1 MAVADIY
8 YERLMSYGVKIYKY
22 KAGFLHQKVM
32 LVDDLLGVVGSAN
45 LDYRSMYINFE
56 ITTVCSDADFVESLS
71 KMLESDLKNTELV
84 TIESIRG
91 KSLPKKI
98 LERSVNLIAPVL

>member
-8 YERLMSYGVKIYKY
+8 YERLMDYGVKIFKY
-22 KAGFLHQKVM
+22 KEGFLHQKVM

-45 LDYRSMYINFE
+45 LDFRSMYINFE
-56 ITTVCSDADFVESLS
+56 ITTVCSDPDFIESLS
-71 KMLESDLKNTELV
+71 KMLEYDLKASELV
-84 TIESIRG
+84 TVEAFRR

-98 LERSVNLIAPVL
+98 LQRAANLLAPVL